1 MKHLEQ
7 QSEQNVDDS
16 FTESLQETVSF
27 PNDLGDLNTGPK
39 QPILQVSI
47 AIKIQ

>member
-7 QSEQNVDDS
+7 QSEQVVDGS
-16 FTESLQETVSF
+16 FTESNQETVSF

-39 QPILQVSI
+39 QPILQVNTS
-47 AIKIQ
+47 IKIQ